1 MALET
6 TQAIRLARTL
16 RELRESAWPGVELT
30 QAQLAKALSADS
42 RVASATLSSWES
54 LTNPKTPTASRLTSY
69 ARFFATRRSVEG
81 KEPHL
86 LAEKELTA
94 DERERFRELEAE
106 LLGLLRADTE
116 FLRRTFAFDEG
127 PVTIICPEA
136 PEEERGRLADPTNP
150 NFNKLQRLADLDA
163 LLEIWGHVRA
173 ENPQLSV
180 RYRSPADVVADDL
193 SGHVILIGGI
203 GWNKV
208 TRRFQTAISQMPI
221 NQVEVSE
228 LNTGEIFTV
237 KDADGER
244 SFFPE
249 WDDPDDEER
258 ELIEDVGH
266 IARLTNPFH
275 SSRTLTICNGIHSR
289 GVYGAVRCLTDASVR
304 DSNERLL
311 AERFPD
317 GRFALLVRVPVVIN
331 ETLSPDLQNPTTRL
345 YEWAAP
351 KTERPHVG
359 IDAES
364 RFTPALAADVDRRS
378 PASTPRYLA
387 RTADEVRGC
396 RR

>member
-86 LAEKELTA
+86 LAGEGPHRRRAGALPRA
-94 DERERFRELEAE
+94 RSRSCWD
-106 LLGLLRADTE
+106 LLHADTQAH
-116 FLRRTFAFDEG
+116 RSTFSFDEG

-173 ENPQLSV
+173 ENPRLSV
-180 RYRSPADVVADDL
+180 RYRRPAEVVADDL
-193 SGHVILIGGI
+193 SGHVILLGGI
-203 GWNKV
+203 AWNKV
-208 TRRFQTAISQMPI
+208 TRRFQTAMSQVPI
-221 NQVEVSE
+221 TQVVSPE
-228 LNTGEIFTV
+228 LKTGDIFTV
-237 KDADGER
+237 KDAEGER

-249 WDDPDDEER
+249 WDDPDAEER
-258 ELIEDVGH
+258 ELIEDVAH
-266 IARLTNPFH
+266 IARLTQPVPEQSH
-275 SSRTLTICNGIHSR
+275 ADDLQRDPQPRCL
-289 GVYGAVRCLTDASVR
+289 GAVRCFTDERVR
-304 DSNERLL
+304 DANERYL
-311 AERFPD
+311 AERFTG
-317 GRFALLVRVPVVIN
+317 GRFALLVRVPVVTN
-331 ETLSPDLQNPTTRL
+331 ETLSPDLQNPSTRL
-345 YEWAAP
+345 SSGHP
-351 KTERPHVG
+351 RRTERPHEATSG
-359 IDAES
+359 
-364 RFTPALAADVDRRS
+364 R
-378 PASTPRYLA
+378 
-387 RTADEVRGC
+387 
-396 RR
+396 